1 MRKKIEWESKQTLV
15 DIAKYFQKRYPRKMI
30 DACCEKG
37 LDSNTYDKIVKNGN
51 IKKVRKEKFE
61 SICESLEEY
70 EENHGKEK
78 YKQYY

>member
-1 MRKKIEWESKQTLV
+1 
-15 DIAKYFQKRYPRKMI
+15 MI

-61 SICESLEEY
+61 SIC
-70 EENHGKEK
+70 
-78 YKQYY
+78 